1 MQSVLGAHIDALTWD
16 DAINRISAYAS
27 ARESRYVCICNVHSV
42 ITATRDPTF
51 LSTINN
57 ADMATPDGAPIAWS
71 LRMMGYAAQER
82 INGPDLMWRYL
93 EVAQQLGQRIFF
105 VGSTQATLCKL
116 RQSIMHHFPHT
127 HICGML
133 APPFRAL
140 SVLENQEII
149 GKVKIS
155 GRLYPRQTS
164 DSARA
169 GEDEISRIDPA
180 LIVGETSLS
189 LFDGYVVAT
198 AEATPLGQE
207 ILTTRIPA
215 PQLKSKVPGNY
226 WQHISYVFVWWLM
239 GLLVLFAPFYNEVAV
254 KLKHEST

>member
-1 MQSVLGAHIDALTWD
+1 MKRSKGFIAQLIVAITLSITFIGLGNWQLDRAHDVKVAKRFVPDSPRVALESIASVTSNLEPS
-16 DAINRISAYAS
+16 AINRLVEFSGSYRQIFVAPDQALLTEGKKS
-27 ARESRYVCICNVHSV
+27 
-42 ITATRDPTF
+42 F
-51 LSTINN
+51 
-57 ADMATPDGAPIAWS
+57 AD
-71 LRMMGYAAQER
+71 
-82 INGPDLMWRYL
+82 L
-93 EVAQQLGQRIFF
+93 EVRL
-105 VGSTQATLCKL
+105 LE
-116 RQSIMHHFPHT
+116 
-127 HICGML
+127 
-133 APPFRAL
+133 L
-140 SVLENQEII
+140 SGKRGILVVRGIESLENQEII

-239 GLLVLFAPFYNEVAV
+239 GLLVLFASFYNEAAV

>member
-1 MQSVLGAHIDALTWD
+1 MKRSKGFIAQLIVAITLSITFIGLGNWQLDRAHDVKVAKRFVPDSPRVALESIASVTSNLEPS
-16 DAINRISAYAS
+16 AINRLVEFSGSYRQIFVAPDQALLTEGKKS
-27 ARESRYVCICNVHSV
+27 
-42 ITATRDPTF
+42 F
-51 LSTINN
+51 
-57 ADMATPDGAPIAWS
+57 AD
-71 LRMMGYAAQER
+71 
-82 INGPDLMWRYL
+82 L
-93 EVAQQLGQRIFF
+93 EVRL
-105 VGSTQATLCKL
+105 LE
-116 RQSIMHHFPHT
+116 
-127 HICGML
+127 
-133 APPFRAL
+133 L
-140 SVLENQEII
+140 SGKRGILVVRGIESLENQEII

-215 PQLKSKVPGNY
+215 PQLKSKVPGYY

-239 GLLVLFAPFYNEVAV
+239 GLLVLFAPFHNEVAV

>member
-1 MQSVLGAHIDALTWD
+1 LFELSGKRGILVVRGI
-16 DAINRISAYAS
+16 
-27 ARESRYVCICNVHSV
+27 ES
-42 ITATRDPTF
+42 
-51 LSTINN
+51 
-57 ADMATPDGAPIAWS
+57 
-71 LRMMGYAAQER
+71 
-82 INGPDLMWRYL
+82 
-93 EVAQQLGQRIFF
+93 
-105 VGSTQATLCKL
+105 
-116 RQSIMHHFPHT
+116 
-127 HICGML
+127 
-133 APPFRAL
+133 
-140 SVLENQEII
+140 LENQEII

-155 GRLYPRQTS
+155 GRLYPRQTA

-169 GEDEISRIDPA
+169 AKGELSRIDPA

-198 AEATPLGQE
+198 AEETSLGQE

-239 GLLVLFAPFYNEVAV
+239 GLLVLFAPFYNSMKERQIVSKVAV

>member
-1 MQSVLGAHIDALTWD
+1 MKRSKGFIAQLIVAITLSITFIGLGNWQLDRAHDVKVAKRFVPDSPRVALESIASVTSNLEPS
-16 DAINRISAYAS
+16 AINRLV
-27 ARESRYVCICNVHSV
+27 E
-42 ITATRDPTF
+42 
-51 LSTINN
+51 LSGSYRQIFV
-57 ADMATPDGAPIAWS
+57 APDQALLTEGKKS
-71 LRMMGYAAQER
+71 FV
-82 INGPDLMWRYL
+82 DL
-93 EVAQQLGQRIFF
+93 EVRL
-105 VGSTQATLCKL
+105 LE
-116 RQSIMHHFPHT
+116 
-127 HICGML
+127 
-133 APPFRAL
+133 L
-140 SVLENQEII
+140 SGKRGILVVRGIESLENQEII

-239 GLLVLFAPFYNEVAV
+239 GLLVLFAPFYNKVAV